1 MYKISVIYKSR
12 NFQLSGNL
20 ERMVN
25 LVRGRECFSGLSIL
39 LVYRAHQYE
48 GGGALQK
55 SWMRHC
61 QRSNFYTAASMPR
74 VESFFRPGFV
84 VTANGAG
91 AHVEGNQQ
99 VHRL

>member
-39 LVYRAHQYE
+39 LVYTYRAHQYE
-48 GGGALQK
+48 GGGELCKNPGCATAKGVTFILQPP
-55 SWMRHC
+55 C
-61 QRSNFYTAASMPR
+61 L
-74 VESFFRPGFV
+74 E
-84 VTANGAG
+84 
-91 AHVEGNQQ
+91 
-99 VHRL
+99 